1 MVQKIK
7 VLRFILLFLIFILMS
22 AAALTHKGNIETN
35 LLKTLLPQNIIN
47 STNIIPVANK
57 SASVIKV
64 VFEADSEKNV
74 ENLKEG
80 FIEKVDNKYFEINKP
95 DTSKLIQTYL
105 KEPTNFLSYKTRE
118 LLKGE
123 KYDEVFNQSM
133 ETLYNPAGFQLSTM
147 DKDPYLL
154 FDDFLKENRRITNE
168 ITEDDGKYYDFL
180 TLKIKDDQGLSPDL
194 VNKKI
199 SELVKVQK
207 SLTDKNSQVYLAGSP
222 IHSYYTSQKSIA
234 DINLICILST
244 LMIVFLT
251 YYYFRRIKLLIPVL
265 ISISLGML
273 SGYLGTRLW
282 FNDFQIITMVFS
294 ATLMGI
300 GIDYSYHYFFT
311 SKLDK
316 NFVKNLTFSLLTTI
330 IPFVL
335 LYLTGIELLKQIAV
349 FIVFGLIA
357 IYCTVLFIYPCFE
370 CPKNEKSLKINTK
383 LYVIV
388 FIILCG
394 LSFWGASKIHFND
407 TLTALYTP
415 SIKLQK
421 AESLY
426 NKISG
431 NDNIETKLAIVKG
444 DSFND
449 LLEKE
454 EIITDKLNSENIDYV
469 AISKFIPSIKRQE
482 ENYKLVKEL
491 YSKNLN
497 NYGEILSFEQ
507 ILELKKKSF
516 TPVIINI
523 NDCPYFKDFIMDNN
537 KSIIFIFGDKN
548 LDLDRSISDI
558 VEIKTDIQNYMKDY
572 RTLLIKLLPIVILS
586 LFILLLFI
594 YGFKKSLKIL
604 TPPILAILGAV
615 CLTSL
620 ICGELNLFSIISV
633 FLILGFTMDYSIFR
647 ANSEEN
653 TENAVFVSSLTTSFS
668 FLMLALSGFKLLSSM
683 ALILFFGI
691 LISYISGYIIFLK
704 RD

>member
-1 MVQKIK
+1 MVQKVK
-7 VLRFILLFLIFILMS
+7 VLRFILLFLIFIFMS
-22 AAALTHKGNIETN
+22 VAAFTHSGNIETN

-47 STNIIPVANK
+47 SSNIISVANK

-64 VFEADSEKNV
+64 VFEADNEKTV

-80 FIEKVDNKYFEINKP
+80 FINNVDNNYFEINKP
-95 DTSKLIQTYL
+95 DTSNLIQAYL
-105 KEPTNFLSYKTRE
+105 KEPTNFLSYKKRE
-118 LLKGE
+118 LLKE
-123 KYDEVFNQSM
+123 KKYDEVFSQSM
-133 ETLYNPAGFQLSTM
+133 EALYNPAGLQLSTM

-168 ITEDDGKYYDFL
+168 ITEYDGKYYDFL
-180 TLKIKDDQGLSPDL
+180 TLKIKDDSGLSPDL

-199 SELVKVQK
+199 SELIKAKK
-207 SLTDKNSQVYLAGSP
+207 SLTDKNSQIYLAGSP
-222 IHSYYTSQKSIA
+222 IHSYYTSKKSIA
-234 DINLICILST
+234 DINMICILST
-244 LMIVFLT
+244 LMIIFLT

-265 ISISLGML
+265 ISISFGML
-273 SGYLGTRLW
+273 AGYLGTRLW

-294 ATLMGI
+294 TTLMGI

-311 SKLDK
+311 RRLDK
-316 NFVKNLTFSLLTTI
+316 SFVKNLTFSLLTTI

-357 IYCTVLFIYPCFE
+357 IYCTVLFIYPCFD
-370 CPKNEKSLKINTK
+370 CPENIKSIKINSK
-383 LYVIV
+383 LYIIV

-394 LSFWGASKIHFND
+394 LSLWGASKIHFND

-426 NKISG
+426 NKVSG
-431 NDNIETKLAIVKG
+431 NDNQETKLVIVKG

-454 EIITDKLNSENIDYV
+454 EIVTDKLNSENIDYV
-469 AISKFIPSIKRQE
+469 AISKFIPSIKRQK
-482 ENYKLVKEL
+482 ENYNLVKEL

-507 ILELKKKSF
+507 ILKLKKQPF
-516 TPVIINI
+516 NPITVNI
-523 NDCPYFKDFIMDNN
+523 NDYPYFKDFMTDN

-548 LDLDRSISDI
+548 LNLDSKISDV
-558 VEIKTDIQNYMKDY
+558 VEIKNDIQRYMKDY

-586 LFILLLFI
+586 LFILLLFL

-604 TPPILAILGAV
+604 APSILAILGAV

-668 FLMLALSGFKLLSSM
+668 FLMLALSGFKLLSAM
-683 ALILFFGI
+683 AFILFFGI
-691 LISYISGYIIFLK
+691 LVSYISGYIIFLK